1 MKRFLSLA
9 ICLALLL
16 SLCACGKKTA
26 VVTVSPTPEPAE
38 APAVTPEPE
47 QTPEPTPEPEP
58 TPTPEP
64 IPLIPDLPPV
74 RDAALNAVLSDV
86 LTVWPGSAGSSLRAV
101 ERAARL
107 LDWGMATS
115 LSDDEIYSAVG
126 CFLDELSDEEL
137 LTFFESFY
145 SVYDR
150 AYDLR
155 GENARELLDEA
166 GAADCRWPW
175 NEQAFHALEMVS
187 YGLGP
192 R

>member
-1 MKRFLSLA
+1 MKKLLSLILCA
-9 ICLALLL
+9 ALLL
-16 SLCACGKKTA
+16 ALCACGKKTA
-26 VVTVSPTPEPAE
+26 VVTVSPTPVPTPAE
-38 APAVTPEPE
+38 TAPDPTQA
-47 QTPEPTPEPEP
+47 PEPTPEP

-74 RDAALNAVLSDV
+74 HDAALNAVLSGV

-107 LDWGMATS
+107 LDWGMETS

-126 CFLDELSDEEL
+126 CFLDELSDEDL
-137 LTFFESFY
+137 LAFFESFY
-145 SVYDR
+145 SVYDA
-150 AYDLR
+150 AYDLK
-155 GENARELLDEA
+155 GERARDLLDEA
-166 GAADCRWPW
+166 GAVDCRFPW